1 MYELTSAFATQ
12 RFCMNVISK
21 EPKPL
26 PVTSVYITR
35 WKFENAALFLRLG
48 LPSTLIRHENEAF
61 LTTVF
66 ESEIFKNVGFSFLCG
81 RKSFWK
87 RNFSKTMASRKSGD
101 FSDQVFLKHKSKM
114 TGDWFRRSVW
124 DENINCVFS
133 NTLIILQVKTKEITT
148 VKEVWI
154 LGPY

>member
-1 MYELTSAFATQ
+1 MHEIQFSPQL
-12 RFCMNVISK
+12 NVISK

-48 LPSTLIRHENEAF
+48 LPSTLSATKRSF

-66 ESEIFKNVGFSFLCG
+66 ESEIFKNVGFSFSCG
-81 RKSFWK
+81 RKSYWK
-87 RNFSKTMASRKSGD
+87 WNFSKTMASRKSGD

-133 NTLIILQVKTKEITT
+133 NSLIILQVKTKEIVT